1 MRFNLG
7 ARGLVDLSVLG
18 EEDPGSGMDIFC
30 RDLAEDRPLIRSA
43 APCFIDIESPSV
55 AAAETMTLQ
64 EMQVSSIQIVSG
76 ARLLTV
82 GFDVNLADV
91 AALMSGAQLSL
102 VLVCD
107 VAGSVAGVISD
118 TMLIHRL
125 GLGSP
130 CILGERAANIMAR
143 EFKACCQTD
152 SLVEVLAAMH
162 SRGLIHVPILDTDN
176 RPRGVVYARDGLRA
190 LLAAGNAEE
199 AQLIDYVMGIGYR

>member
-1 MRFNLG
+1 
-7 ARGLVDLSVLG
+7 
-18 EEDPGSGMDIFC
+18 MDIFC

-43 APCFIDIESPSV
+43 APCFINIESPSV

-130 CILGERAANIMAR
+130 SILGERAANIMAR

>member
-1 MRFNLG
+1 
-7 ARGLVDLSVLG
+7 
-18 EEDPGSGMDIFC
+18 MDIFC
-30 RDLAEDRPLIRSA
+30 RDLAEDMPLIRCA
-43 APCFIDIESPSV
+43 APCLINIESPSV

-107 VAGSVAGVISD
+107 VSGSVAGVISD

-130 CILGERAANIMAR
+130 SILGERAANIMAR

-152 SLVEVLAAMH
+152 SLVEVLADMH

>member
-1 MRFNLG
+1 MRST
-7 ARGLVDLSVLG
+7 APS
-18 EEDPGSGMDIFC
+18 
-30 RDLAEDRPLIRSA
+30 LIN
-43 APCFIDIESPSV
+43 IESPSV

-107 VAGSVAGVISD
+107 VSGSVAGVISD

-130 CILGERAANIMAR
+130 RILGERAAGSGQRAANIMAR
-143 EFKACCQTD
+143 DFKACCQTD

-176 RPRGVVYARDGLRA
+176 RPSGVVYARDGLRA

-199 AQLIDYVMGIGYR
+199 AQLIDYVTGIGYR